1 MCLLLCSSMNF
12 DYEARKKE
20 IKKIYEDKESLANEL
35 RRRAEEV
42 GIRKELI
49 EWFLIAT
56 DLTSFKI
63 VSERVKKELGLDELY
78 IGKGKILAKTNKN
91 LFYIDMWKKEAN
103 TSNNYLYFQI
113 KLTIEKIKQVY
124 ESLLEESVHF
134 LSLAE
139 RGLKED
145 THYYISIGNKE
156 VEVDKEQFDRVKTLI
171 KLSESAE
178 NTEENGKKK
187 SKKFKLDF
195 DIREIKENYFLN
207 IHYYGKLYGLHGIR
221 INNGGYHFVNDNEGV
236 LLSLRNLE
244 ELTSTDIVEPL
255 MDNKELS
262 LNISLKKKVNLV
274 PDEKLQTEF
283 NLLCNLYYQLI
294 NSYK

>member
-1 MCLLLCSSMNF
+1 MNF

-91 LFYIDMWKKEAN
+91 LFYIDMWKEEAN

-124 ESLLEESVHF
+124 DSLLKESVHF

-178 NTEENGKKK
+178 NTGENGKKK

-195 DIREIKENYFLN
+195 DSREIKENYFLN

-262 LNISLKKKVNLV
+262 LNISLKKKVELR
-274 PDEKLQTEF
+274 PDKKLQTEF